1 MERAQMKLSTWAGP
15 RALVPPGEPPR
26 PRASAPA
33 SHPIPRFHLPG
44 LGLQGEPTAAG
55 RGEPAAALTRTASCH
70 RPKTAAGMDAKGI
83 MNLVV
88 PCIMKLVVPCPVTTR
103 IE

>member
-1 MERAQMKLSTWAGP
+1 MERAQTKLSTWAGP

-26 PRASAPA
+26 HGPRASAPA

-88 PCIMKLVVPCPVTTR
+88 PCPVTTR